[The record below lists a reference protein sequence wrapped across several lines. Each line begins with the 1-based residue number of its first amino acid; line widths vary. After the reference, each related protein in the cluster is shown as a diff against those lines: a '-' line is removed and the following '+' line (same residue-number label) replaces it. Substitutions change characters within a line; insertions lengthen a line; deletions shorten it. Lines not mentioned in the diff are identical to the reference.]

1 MKKKLFLYLESI
13 MSTKKQETKPD
24 FEEQPL
30 LLYTDTKEPQRNS
43 RMERRCVTSLALWF
57 YDKSKL

>member
-1 MKKKLFLYLESI
+1 MKKKLFLYLESV
-13 MSTKKQETKPD
+13 MSTVKQETKPD

-43 RMERRCVTSLALWF
+43 RMERRGVTSLTLWF